1 MASPANILRA
11 KLEEEIITGV
21 LKANSRLDEVSLAE
35 RFGVSRTPVRE
46 ALIQLSTAGLV
57 IKLPHKGNFVAEV
70 GPTLLIEMFDV
81 MGEFEAMAAR
91 LASRRASKVEIAAIR
106 QAHQA
111 CSEAAVSGDPDEY
124 YYKNEIFHKK
134 ILDAAHNSFLT
145 EQSGQLHK
153 RLKAFRRLQLRTRGR
168 MNSSFQEHENVV
180 NAIEAGDLQAAAEEM
195 RNHVV
200 VQGERFAD
208 LLATINQNNSE
219 LEKTLTNTESL
230 GH

>member
-21 LKANSRLDEVSLAE
+21 LKANSRLDEASLAE

-91 LASRRASKVEIAAIR
+91 LASRRASKEEIAAIR
-106 QAHQA
+106 QAHQV

>member
-1 MASPANILRA
+1 MTSPANILRA

-21 LKANSRLDEVSLAE
+21 LKANSRLDEVTLAQ

-57 IKLPHKGNFVAEV
+57 IKLAHKGNFVAEV
-70 GPTLLIEMFDV
+70 GPTLLLEMFDV

-91 LASRRASKVEIAAIR
+91 LASRRASKDDIAAIR
-106 QAHQA
+106 KAHEA

-134 ILDAAHNSFLT
+134 ILHAAHNTFLA
-145 EQSGQLHK
+145 EQSSQLHK

-168 MNSSFQEHENVV
+168 MNSSFQEHDAVV
-180 NAIEAGDLQAAAEEM
+180 NAIETGDEQAAAEEM

-208 LLATINQNNSE
+208 LLATIKQNNSE
-219 LEKTLTNTESL
+219 MEKVSADI
-230 GH
+230 